1 MNTNDRNDREDF
13 DQSHDAA
20 PESLAAVSALG
31 PLSGDD
37 AAELEAYLVS
47 SEEARAEAASFA
59 ATASLLRTGAEP
71 PASLKASI
79 MSKIGSLP
87 QLPAEAEAEDE
98 SATGTPPAQPATR
111 SSSVDPV
118 TAAPA
123 AQATP
128 AATGEP
134 SAPTSKASNAAQ
146 SARTSKAQQKAKRRW
161 YSGPVSGLVAAAA
174 LVVVLLGV
182 NVVTSALNNGNGIT
196 EALRLAHISAQSDAM
211 RETIRLT
218 NINDEKQVTAT
229 LIWSGA
235 LAESV
240 LIVDGLATLPEEKA
254 YELWYIGE
262 DGPISAGVFNT
273 MNSGES
279 WRVLDGAMS
288 AGDAVGVTVEPAGGS
303 GVPTTD
309 PLIVI
314 HTA

>member
-1 MNTNDRNDREDF
+1 MNTNDRNDREDI
-13 DQSHDAA
+13 DEPRGDT
-20 PESLAAVSALG
+20 PESLAAVAALG
-31 PLSGDD
+31 PLSADD
-37 AAELEAYLVS
+37 AAELESYLAS
-47 SEEARAEAASFA
+47 SDTARAEAASFA
-59 ATASLLRTGAEP
+59 ATADLLRTGATP

-87 QLPAEAEAEDE
+87 QLPVETDA
-98 SATGTPPAQPATR
+98 
-111 SSSVDPV
+111 PV

-123 AQATP
+123 VPVTP
-128 AATGEP
+128 APTNASP
-134 SAPTSKASNAAQ
+134 MSASPAPGTKAGSAAQ

-161 YSGPVSGLVAAAA
+161 YSGPASGLVAAAA

-254 YELWYIGE
+254 YELWYIGA

-273 MNSGES
+273 LNSGES
-279 WRVLDGAMS
+279 WRILDGAMS

-314 HTA
+314 HTT